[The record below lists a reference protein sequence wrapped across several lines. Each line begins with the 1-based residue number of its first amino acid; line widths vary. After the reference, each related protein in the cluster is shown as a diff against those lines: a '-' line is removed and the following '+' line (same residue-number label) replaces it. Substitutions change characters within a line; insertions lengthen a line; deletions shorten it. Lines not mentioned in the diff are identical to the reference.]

1 MVYEDEIVMYN
12 EYNNDVDKVYE
23 VGNDNE
29 MRKMDDQAMV
39 VDIVLMLFVVDLIL
53 NDVMLML
60 VIAWIQ
66 TKFFFPSQI
75 KTKTNFQL
83 T

>member
-1 MVYEDEIVMYN
+1 MMVYEDEIVMYN

-66 TKFFFPSQI
+66 TKFFFPS
-75 KTKTNFQL
+75 
-83 T
+83 

>member
-1 MVYEDEIVMYN
+1 MYN

-66 TKFFFPSQI
+66 TKFFFPS
-75 KTKTNFQL
+75 
-83 T
+83 

>member
-1 MVYEDEIVMYN
+1 MMVYEDEIVMYN

-39 VDIVLMLFVVDLIL
+39 VDIVLMLFVVD
-53 NDVMLML
+53 VMLML
-60 VIAWIQ
+60 VIA
-66 TKFFFPSQI
+66 
-75 KTKTNFQL
+75 
-83 T
+83 

>member
-53 NDVMLML
+53 NGVMLML
-60 VIAWIQ
+60 VIEWIQ
-66 TKFFFPSQI
+66 TKFFFKS
-75 KTKTNFQL
+75 N
-83 T
+83 